1 MQDIDEKQ
9 AILLKNIYNSYYNT
23 PIQIREE
30 IVEHNNV
37 TWVRAFRFILGLWES
52 YLNGSF
58 IDVVQSLKLYIN
70 VDLHK
75 LTHKII
81 LQIKRLSENI
91 FGKINNSVQT
101 CNIIESFNKEIQ
113 KTEYIDF
120 RQIILGMEFEIPI
133 FDELDREQLIA
144 AVSGLFWDTS
154 YKLFKQIF
162 SDDSKYM
169 TVH

>member
-1 MQDIDEKQ
+1 METQKNPMFVVVVGFII
-9 AILLKNIYNSYYNT
+9 AI
-23 PIQIREE
+23 
-30 IVEHNNV
+30 
-37 TWVRAFRFILGLWES
+37 G
-52 YLNGSF
+52 
-58 IDVVQSLKLYIN
+58 
-70 VDLHK
+70 
-75 LTHKII
+75 
-81 LQIKRLSENI
+81 RLV